1 MVKKTN
7 NLKSFTNL
15 FRDSFKD
22 LVQNPILVIPTVSL
36 MVFMIAFSEISIK
49 LSSFLAG
56 RTLIIW
62 EICFLVIYFLAMSF
76 FFSALILMGKD
87 ALKGKTNLR
96 TSFSYSKK
104 FWLKNFLI
112 MLLILALSQLF
123 KFGTIFG
130 ITFVGLKLG
139 LAPSYAQILYF
150 LAYFASLA
158 GILIFLTF
166 SSFYLIIYNL
176 KVQESIKKSI
186 AFVKKNYLYTLSIL
200 IIFFVISQVLS
211 TYMGPLIRGFLLE
224 LINSVLI
231 IPILSLVLTRF
242 LRIN

>member
-1 MVKKTN
+1 MAKEKRGLQGFIV
-7 NLKSFTNL
+7 L

-62 EICFLVIYFLAMSF
+62 QICFLVIYFLAMSF
-76 FFSALILMGKD
+76 FFSALIGMSKD
-87 ALKGKTNLR
+87 ALKGKANLR

-123 KFGTIFG
+123 KFGTIFVLN
-130 ITFVGLKLG
+130 FVGLKLG
-139 LAPSYAQILYF
+139 LAP
-150 LAYFASLA
+150 
-158 GILIFLTF
+158 
-166 SSFYLIIYNL
+166 
-176 KVQESIKKSI
+176 
-186 AFVKKNYLYTLSIL
+186 
-200 IIFFVISQVLS
+200 
-211 TYMGPLIRGFLLE
+211 
-224 LINSVLI
+224 
-231 IPILSLVLTRF
+231 
-242 LRIN
+242 